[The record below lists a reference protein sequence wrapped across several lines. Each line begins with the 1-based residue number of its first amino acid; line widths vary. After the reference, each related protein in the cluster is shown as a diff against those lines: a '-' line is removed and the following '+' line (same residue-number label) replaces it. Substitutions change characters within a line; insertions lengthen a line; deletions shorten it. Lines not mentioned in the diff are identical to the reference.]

1 MSESG
6 EVAGRT
12 HLRPVS
18 DDVLAASDGE
28 GPKLLGRVLPLRT
41 SSSVLAIFAADAP
54 SSGVG
59 ESIRITKLRRE
70 RDPSETLLRS
80 SDDRP
85 ETT

>member
-6 EVAGRT
+6 EVSGRT

-28 GPKLLGRVLPLRT
+28 GPKLVGRVVSLKTTP
-41 SSSVLAIFAADAP
+41 SVQAIFAADAP
-54 SSGVG
+54 SSGLG
-59 ESIRITKLRRE
+59 DGIRITKLRRKP
-70 RDPSETLLRS
+70 DPSESLMRS

-85 ETT
+85 ET